1 MLSRRAASRFEAGAT
16 NLFNLSRTKTMMRT
30 RCLPLALLLALGV
43 PLAHADD
50 LMQIYQEARASDPTL
65 AGAEA
70 TKLATD
76 ENVDQARSQLLPQI
90 SAALSYTRTEG
101 GENGQGFIQDPTDP
115 TGGTLIPFN
124 GTTTTGH
131 DRSINGVLTQ
141 SIVDVS
147 RWTALKSS
155 RETANAG
162 AATYD
167 AAQQQLLI
175 SSAQQYFG
183 VLTTLDALKF
193 ADANEKALNRQLEQA
208 QQRFEVG
215 LAAITDVNDAKAQH
229 DAAVANVISAQ
240 NAVDQAREAV
250 RQLTNKEPGEFKK
263 LREDLPLDHPN
274 PDDPK
279 AWVDLALKQNPT
291 LTSAS
296 FQVAAANQNINT
308 ARAGHLP
315 TLNATV
321 NYGRDVQWG
330 RINVGGGNDLP
341 NFAGDPKWGSSIG
354 VTLNVPIF
362 TGGFVQSRVRQA
374 IYNRDFAEDQ
384 YEFNRRQVEA
394 ATRNNFRS
402 VIAGASEVEA
412 TKAAVVSAQS
422 SVEATQAGYEVGTRT
437 IVDVLISQQ
446 TLLQAQ
452 SNYSQARHTFV
463 INGLLLKQ
471 AAGVIEVKDL
481 AAINALLQ

>member
-1 MLSRRAASRFEAGAT
+1 MI
-16 NLFNLSRTKTMMRT
+16 RT
-30 RCLPLALLLALGV
+30 RCLPLALLLALGI

-50 LMQIYQEARASDPTL
+50 LMQIYQQARASDPTL

-70 TKLATD
+70 TKLSTD
-76 ENVDQARSQLLPQI
+76 ENVDQARSALLPQI
-90 SAALSYTRTEG
+90 AAALSFTRATGGSNSPSFIGVPNGSGGQNEIAVTSSTTAYTRALG
-101 GENGQGFIQDPTDP
+101 A
-115 TGGTLIPFN
+115 TL
-124 GTTTTGH
+124 
-131 DRSINGVLTQ
+131 DQ
-141 SIVDVS
+141 SLVDIS
-147 RWTALKSS
+147 KWTALKSS
-155 RETANAG
+155 EASASAG

-175 SSAQQYFG
+175 SAAQVYFN
-183 VLTTLDALKF
+183 VLTALDALKF

-240 NAVDQAREAV
+240 NAVDTAREAV

-263 LREDLPLDHPN
+263 LREDLPLDHPT

-279 AWVDLALKQNPT
+279 AWVDLALKQNPV
-291 LTSAS
+291 LTSAA
-296 FQVAAANQNINT
+296 FQVDAANQNINS

-315 TLNATV
+315 TLNANLGYSRAPT
-321 NYGRDVQWG
+321 WG
-330 RINVGGGNDLP
+330 DTDTQIGTFHDSS
-341 NFAGDPKWGSSIG
+341 DPKWGSSIG

-374 IYNRDFAEDQ
+374 IYQRDFAEDQ

-394 ATRNNFRS
+394 ATRNSFRS

-452 SNYSQARHTFV
+452 SNYSQARHAFV
-463 INGLLLKQ
+463 LDGLLLKQ
-471 AAGVIEVKDL
+471 AAGVVEVKDL
-481 AAINALLQ
+481 ALINALLE

>member
-1 MLSRRAASRFEAGAT
+1 
-16 NLFNLSRTKTMMRT
+16 MMRT
-30 RCLPLALLLALGV
+30 RCLPLAVLLALGA

-50 LMQIYQEARASDPTL
+50 LMQIYQEARSSDPTL

-70 TKLATD
+70 TKLSTD

-90 SAALSYTRTEG
+90 SAALSFTRATG
-101 GENGQGFIQDPTDP
+101 GENGQGLIPDPTDP
-115 TGGTLIPFN
+115 TGTTLIPFN
-124 GTTTTGH
+124 GTTNTAY
-131 DRSINGVLTQ
+131 DRSVGGTLTQ
-141 SIVDVS
+141 SLVDIS

-155 RETANAG
+155 KDTAKAG

-175 SSAQQYFG
+175 RTAQAYFN
-183 VLTTLDALKF
+183 VLTALDALKF

-229 DAAVANVISAQ
+229 DAALANVISAQ
-240 NAVDQAREAV
+240 NNVDTAREAV

-291 LTSAS
+291 LTSAA
-296 FQVAAANQNINT
+296 FQVDAANANINT

-315 TLNATV
+315 TLNAQV
-321 NYGRDVQWG
+321 NYSRDVQWG
-330 RINVGGGNDLP
+330 RTDIGGGHPDLP
-341 NFAGDPKWGSSIG
+341 SFAGDPKWGSSIG
-354 VTLNVPIF
+354 LTLSVPLF
-362 TGGFVQSRVRQA
+362 TGGFTQSRVRQA
-374 IYNRDFAEDQ
+374 IYQRDFAQDQ
-384 YEFNRRQVEA
+384 YEVNRRQIEA

-452 SNYSQARHTFV
+452 SNYSQARHAFV
-463 INGLLLKQ
+463 LDGLLLKQ

-481 AAINALLQ
+481 ELINALLE

>member
-1 MLSRRAASRFEAGAT
+1 
-16 NLFNLSRTKTMMRT
+16 MMRT
-30 RCLPLALLLALGV
+30 RCLTLALMLALGA
-43 PLAHADD
+43 PMAHADD
-50 LMQIYQEARASDPTL
+50 LMQIYQQARSSDPTL

-70 TKLATD
+70 TKLSTD
-76 ENVDQARSQLLPQI
+76 ENVDQARAQLLPQI
-90 SAALSYTRTEG
+90 AAALSYTRA
-101 GENGQGFIQDPTDP
+101 
-115 TGGTLIPFN
+115 TGGSNSSSFVPDPVTGQNELVLSTSTTFYTRSL
-124 GTTTTGH
+124 GTTL
-131 DRSINGVLTQ
+131 DQ
-141 SIVDVS
+141 SLVDVS

-155 RETANAG
+155 KYSADAG

-175 SSAQQYFG
+175 NAAQVYFS
-183 VLTTLDALKF
+183 VLTALDALKF

-240 NAVDQAREAV
+240 NAVDQARETV
-250 RQLTNKEPGEFKK
+250 RQLTNKEPGEFRK

-279 AWVDLALKQNPT
+279 AWVELATRQNPS

-296 FQVAAANQNINT
+296 FQVEAANQNINT

-315 TLNATV
+315 VLNAQLG
-321 NYGRDVQWG
+321 YARSPSWG
-330 RINVGGGNDLP
+330 DTEFRGSSFHDSS
-341 NFAGDPKWGSSIG
+341 DPKWGGSIG
-354 VTLNVPIF
+354 VVLSVPIF
-362 TGGFVQSRVRQA
+362 TGGLTQSRVRQA
-374 IYNRDFAEDQ
+374 IYTRDFAQDQ
-384 YEFNRRQVEA
+384 YELVRRQVEA

-412 TKAAVVSAQS
+412 TKAAVVAAQS

-452 SNYSQARHTFV
+452 SSYSLARHTFV
-463 INGLLLKQ
+463 LDGLLLKQ

-481 AAINALLQ
+481 ELINALLE

>member
-1 MLSRRAASRFEAGAT
+1 M
-16 NLFNLSRTKTMMRT
+16 KTMMRT
-30 RCLPLALLLALGV
+30 RCLPLALTLALGA

-76 ENVDQARSQLLPQI
+76 ENVDQARAELLPHI
-90 SAALSYTRTEG
+90 SADLSFSRARG
-101 GENGQGFIQDPTDP
+101 GENGQGFLPVDPNDPTADP
-115 TGGTLIPFN
+115 IPFN
-124 GTTTTGH
+124 GTTSTSY
-131 DRSINGVLTQ
+131 DRNISGTLTQ
-141 SIVDVS
+141 PLVDIS
-147 RWTALKSS
+147 LWTSLKSS
-155 RETANAG
+155 RYTAKAG

-167 AAQQQLLI
+167 AAQQQLI
-175 SSAQQYFG
+175 VGTAQAYFG
-183 VLTTLDALKF
+183 VLTALDALKF

-229 DAAVANVISAQ
+229 DAAVANVIIAQ
-240 NAVDQAREAV
+240 NAVDQARETV

-279 AWVDLALKQNPT
+279 AWVDLALKQNPA
-291 LTSAS
+291 LTSSAL
-296 FQVAAANQNINT
+296 QVDAANANVNT

-315 TLNATV
+315 TLNATLR
-321 NYGRDVQWG
+321 YGRDMQWG
-330 RINVGGGNDLP
+330 RTDVGAGPDIP
-341 NFAGDPKWGSSIG
+341 SYAGDPKWGSSIG
-354 VTLNVPIF
+354 LTLSVPIF
-362 TGGFVQSRVRQA
+362 TGGLTQSRVRQA
-374 IYNRDFAEDQ
+374 IYNRDYAQDQ
-384 YEFNRRQVEA
+384 YEVNRRQIEA

-452 SNYSQARHTFV
+452 SNYSQARHAFV
-463 INGLLLKQ
+463 IDGLLLKQ

-481 AAINALLQ
+481 ALINALLE

>member
-1 MLSRRAASRFEAGAT
+1 M
-16 NLFNLSRTKTMMRT
+16 KTMMRI
-30 RCLPLALLLALGV
+30 RCLPLALLLAIGA

-50 LMQIYQEARASDPTL
+50 LIQIYQQARGSDPTL

-76 ENVDQARSQLLPQI
+76 ENVDQARSALLPQI
-90 SAALSYTRTEG
+90 SAALTFNRSTG
-101 GENGQGFIQDPTDP
+101 GDKGDAFITDPTDP
-115 TGGTLIPFN
+115 NNSIPVNGVKTTDYTRTMGGTL
-124 GTTTTGH
+124 
-131 DRSINGVLTQ
+131 TQ
-141 SIVDVS
+141 SLVDVS
-147 RWTALKSS
+147 RWTALTSS
-155 RETANAG
+155 KAIAKAG
-162 AATYD
+162 EATYD

-175 SSAQQYFG
+175 SVAQAYFN
-183 VLTTLDALKF
+183 VLTALDALKF

-229 DAAVANVISAQ
+229 DAAVASVITSQ
-240 NAVDQAREAV
+240 NTVDQTREAV

-263 LREDLPLDHPN
+263 LREDLPLDRPN

-279 AWVDLALKQNPT
+279 VWVDLALKQNPV
-291 LTSAS
+291 LSSAA
-296 FQVAAANQNINT
+296 FQVDAANSDINT

-315 TLNATV
+315 TLNATLGYSRAV
-321 NYGRDVQWG
+321 GWGSADVG
-330 RINVGGGNDLP
+330 VGQDIP
-341 NFAGDPKWGSSIG
+341 NFSGDPRWGSSIG

-362 TGGFVQSRVRQA
+362 TGGFTQSRVRQA
-374 IYNRDFAEDQ
+374 IYNRDFAQDQ
-384 YEFNRRQVEA
+384 FEFNRRQVEA

-402 VIAGASEVEA
+402 VIAGVSEVEA

-452 SNYSQARHTFV
+452 SSYSQARHTFV
-463 INGLLLKQ
+463 LNGLLLKQ

-481 AAINALLQ
+481 ELINALLE

>member
-1 MLSRRAASRFEAGAT
+1 MKRI
-16 NLFNLSRTKTMMRT
+16 
-30 RCLPLALLLALGV
+30 RCLPLALMLALGV
-43 PLAHADD
+43 SAAHADD
-50 LMQIYQEARASDPTL
+50 LMQIYQESRASDPTL

-76 ENVDQARSQLLPQI
+76 ENVDQARSLLLPQI
-90 SAALSYTRTEG
+90 AAALSFTRT
-101 GENGQGFIQDPTDP
+101 
-115 TGGTLIPFN
+115 TGGSNDASLVPIGPGGSN
-124 GTTTTGH
+124 EVVLATTTTAYT
-131 DRSINGVLTQ
+131 RSVGASLEQ
-141 SIVDVS
+141 SLVDIS
-147 RWTALKSS
+147 RWMNLKSVKYS
-155 RETANAG
+155 AESG
-162 AATYD
+162 SATYD
-167 AAQQQLLI
+167 AAQQQLIVNAALT
-175 SSAQQYFG
+175 YFN
-183 VLTTLDALKF
+183 VLTALDALKF

-240 NAVDQAREAV
+240 NAVDQARESV
-250 RQLTNKEPGEFKK
+250 RQLTNKAPGEFKK
-263 LREDLPLDHPN
+263 LREDLPLDHPT
-274 PDDPK
+274 PDDPV
-279 AWVDLALKQNPT
+279 AWVDLALKQNPV
-291 LTSAS
+291 LAS
-296 FQVAAANQNINT
+296 NALNVDAANANINT
-308 ARAGHLP
+308 QRAGHLP
-315 TLNATV
+315 TLNASLG
-321 NYGRDVQWG
+321 YSRSPSWG
-330 RINVGGGNDLP
+330 DTDFRGGTFHDSS
-341 NFAGDPKWGSSIG
+341 DPKWGSSIG

-362 TGGFVQSRVRQA
+362 SGGATQSRVRQA
-374 IYNRDFAEDQ
+374 IYQRDFAQDQ

-452 SNYSQARHTFV
+452 SSYSQARHAFV
-463 INGLLLKQ
+463 LDGLLLKQ

-481 AAINALLQ
+481 QLINALLE

>member
-1 MLSRRAASRFEAGAT
+1 
-16 NLFNLSRTKTMMRT
+16 MMRIRT
-30 RCLPLALLLALGV
+30 LPLALLLATGA
-43 PLAHADD
+43 PLVHADD
-50 LMQIYQEARASDPTL
+50 LMQIYQEARTSDPTL

-90 SAALSYTRTEG
+90 AAALSFTRTTGGSNSPTFSPDPNGGNELLLASSTTAYTRS
-101 GENGQGFIQDPTDP
+101 
-115 TGGTLIPFN
+115 L
-124 GTTTTGH
+124 GTTL
-131 DRSINGVLTQ
+131 DQ
-141 SIVDVS
+141 SLVDIS

-155 RETANAG
+155 KFIAQAG
-162 AATYD
+162 SATYD
-167 AAQQQLLI
+167 AAQQLLLI
-175 SSAQQYFG
+175 SVAQAYFQ
-183 VLTTLDALKF
+183 VLTSLDALKY

-229 DAAVANVISAQ
+229 DAAVASVIFNQ
-240 NAVDQAREAV
+240 NQVDQSREAV
-250 RQLTNKEPGEFKK
+250 RQLTNKDPGEFKK

-279 AWVDLALKQNPT
+279 VWVDLALRQNPS
-291 LTSAS
+291 LTSSA
-296 FQVAAANQNINT
+296 FQVDAANQDINT

-315 TLNATV
+315 VLNAQMS
-321 NYGRDVQWG
+321 YARAPSWG
-330 RINVGGGNDLP
+330 DTDFRGGTFHDSS
-341 NFAGDPKWGSSIG
+341 DPKWGSSIG
-354 VTLNVPIF
+354 VVLSVPIF
-362 TGGFVQSRVRQA
+362 SGGFTQSRVRQA
-374 IYNRDFAEDQ
+374 IYNRDFAQDQ
-384 YEFNRRQVEA
+384 YELTRRQVEA

-452 SNYSQARHTFV
+452 SNYSTARHTFV

-471 AAGVIEVKDL
+471 AAGVVEVKDL
-481 AAINALLQ
+481 ELINALLE

>member
-1 MLSRRAASRFEAGAT
+1 MK
-16 NLFNLSRTKTMMRT
+16 NMMRI
-30 RCLPLALLLALGV
+30 RSLPLALLLAVGA
-43 PLAHADD
+43 PLVHADD
-50 LMQIYQEARASDPTL
+50 LMQIYQEARTSDPTL

-90 SAALSYTRTEG
+90 AAALSFTRATGGSNSPTFSPDPNGGNELLLATSTTAYTRS
-101 GENGQGFIQDPTDP
+101 
-115 TGGTLIPFN
+115 L
-124 GTTTTGH
+124 GTTL
-131 DRSINGVLTQ
+131 DQ
-141 SIVDVS
+141 SLVDVS

-155 RETANAG
+155 KYIAKAG
-162 AATYD
+162 SATYD

-175 SSAQQYFG
+175 SVAQAYFQ
-183 VLTTLDALKF
+183 VLTSLDALKY

-229 DAAVANVISAQ
+229 DAAVASVIFNQ
-240 NAVDQAREAV
+240 NQVDQSREAV
-250 RQLTNKEPGEFKK
+250 RQLTNKDPGEFKK

-279 AWVDLALKQNPT
+279 AWVDLALHQNPS
-291 LTSAS
+291 LTSSS
-296 FQVAAANQNINT
+296 FQVAAANQDINT

-315 TLNATV
+315 VLNAQLG
-321 NYGRDVQWG
+321 YSRAPSWG
-330 RINVGGGNDLP
+330 DTDFRGGTFHDSS
-341 NFAGDPKWGSSIG
+341 DPKWGSSIG
-354 VTLNVPIF
+354 VVLSVPIF
-362 TGGFVQSRVRQA
+362 SGGLTQSRVRQA
-374 IYNRDFAEDQ
+374 IYNRDFAQDQ
-384 YEFNRRQVEA
+384 YELTRRQVEA

-412 TKAAVVSAQS
+412 TKAAVTSAQS

-452 SNYSQARHTFV
+452 SNYSTARHTFV

-471 AAGVIEVKDL
+471 AAGVVEVKDL
-481 AAINALLQ
+481 ELINALLE

>member
-1 MLSRRAASRFEAGAT
+1 MTRI
-16 NLFNLSRTKTMMRT
+16 
-30 RCLPLALLLALGV
+30 RCLPLALTLALGV
-43 PLAHADD
+43 PAAHADD
-50 LMQIYQEARASDPTL
+50 LMQVYQEARASDPTL

-76 ENVDQARSQLLPQI
+76 ENVDQARALLLPQI
-90 SAALSYTRTEG
+90 AAALSFTRTTGGNNDPSLVPIGPGGSNELVLATSTTAYTRSLG
-101 GENGQGFIQDPTDP
+101 ASLDQS
-115 TGGTLIPFN
+115 LI
-124 GTTTTGH
+124 
-131 DRSINGVLTQ
+131 
-141 SIVDVS
+141 DVS
-147 RWTALKSS
+147 KWMNLKSVRYS
-155 RETANAG
+155 AESG
-162 AATYD
+162 SATYD
-167 AAQQQLLI
+167 AAQQQLI
-175 SSAQQYFG
+175 VNSAQAYFG
-183 VLTTLDALKF
+183 VLTALDALKF

-240 NAVDQAREAV
+240 NNVDTARETV

-263 LREDLPLDHPN
+263 LREDLPLDHPT
-274 PDDPK
+274 PDDPV
-279 AWVDLALKQNPT
+279 AWVDLALKQNPV
-291 LTSAS
+291 LAS
-296 FQVAAANQNINT
+296 NALNVDAANANINT
-308 ARAGHLP
+308 QRAGHLP
-315 TLNATV
+315 TLNASLGYSRAPT
-321 NYGRDVQWG
+321 WG
-330 RINVGGGNDLP
+330 DTDYHRFGEFHDSS
-341 NFAGDPKWGSSIG
+341 DPKWGSSIG
-354 VTLNVPIF
+354 VTLSVPIF
-362 TGGFVQSRVRQA
+362 TGGLTQSRVRQA
-374 IYNRDFAEDQ
+374 IYQRDFAQDQ

-452 SNYSQARHTFV
+452 SSYSQARHAFV
-463 INGLLLKQ
+463 IDGLLLKQ

-481 AAINALLQ
+481 QLINALLE

>member
-1 MLSRRAASRFEAGAT
+1 M
-16 NLFNLSRTKTMMRT
+16 T
-30 RCLPLALLLALGV
+30 RIRSLPLALLLALGA
-43 PLAHADD
+43 PLVHADD
-50 LMQIYQEARASDPTL
+50 LMQIYQEARTSDPTL

-90 SAALSYTRTEG
+90 AAALSFTRSTGGSNSPSFVPDPVTGNELLLATSTTAYTRS
-101 GENGQGFIQDPTDP
+101 
-115 TGGTLIPFN
+115 L
-124 GTTTTGH
+124 GTTL
-131 DRSINGVLTQ
+131 DQ
-141 SIVDVS
+141 SLVDVS

-155 RETANAG
+155 KFIAQAG
-162 AATYD
+162 SATYD
-167 AAQQQLLI
+167 AAQQLLLI
-175 SSAQQYFG
+175 SVAQAYFQ
-183 VLTTLDALKF
+183 VLTSLDALKY

-229 DAAVANVISAQ
+229 DAAVASVIFNQ
-240 NAVDQAREAV
+240 NQVDQSREAV
-250 RQLTNKEPGEFKK
+250 RQLTNKDPGEFKK

-279 AWVDLALKQNPT
+279 IWVDLALRQNPS
-291 LTSAS
+291 LTSSA
-296 FQVAAANQNINT
+296 FQVDAANQDINT

-315 TLNATV
+315 VLNAQLS
-321 NYGRDVQWG
+321 YARSPSWG
-330 RINVGGGNDLP
+330 DTDFRGGSFHDSS
-341 NFAGDPKWGSSIG
+341 DPKWGSSIG
-354 VTLNVPIF
+354 VILSVPIF
-362 TGGFVQSRVRQA
+362 SGGFTQSRVRQA
-374 IYNRDFAEDQ
+374 IYNRDFAQDQ
-384 YEFNRRQVEA
+384 YELTRRQVEA

-412 TKAAVVSAQS
+412 TKAAVTSAQS

-452 SNYSQARHTFV
+452 SNYSTARHTFV

-471 AAGVIEVKDL
+471 AAGVVEVKDL
-481 AAINALLQ
+481 ELINALLE

>member
-1 MLSRRAASRFEAGAT
+1 MQSRRAASRFERVAT
-16 NLFNLSRTKTMMRT
+16 NLSNLPRTKTMMRT
-30 RCLPLALLLALGV
+30 RCLPLALLLALGA

-50 LMQIYQEARASDPTL
+50 LMQVYQQARASDPTL

-70 TKLATD
+70 TKLSTD

-90 SAALSYTRTEG
+90 AAALSYTRV
-101 GENGQGFIQDPTDP
+101 
-115 TGGTLIPFN
+115 TGGSFSSSFVPDPITGQNELILGTSTTFYSRSL
-124 GTTTTGH
+124 GTTL
-131 DRSINGVLTQ
+131 DQ
-141 SIVDVS
+141 SLVDIS

-155 RETANAG
+155 KFTAEAG

-175 SSAQQYFG
+175 NSAQVYFS
-183 VLTTLDALKF
+183 VLTALDALKF

-240 NAVDQAREAV
+240 NAVDQARETV
-250 RQLTNKEPGEFKK
+250 RQLTNKAPGEFKK

-279 AWVDLALKQNPT
+279 AWVDLALHQNPS
-291 LTSAS
+291 LSS
-296 FQVAAANQNINT
+296 SSLQVEAANQNINT

-315 TLNATV
+315 VLNAQLS
-321 NYGRDVQWG
+321 YARAPSWG
-330 RINVGGGNDLP
+330 DTDFRGGTFHDSS
-341 NFAGDPKWGSSIG
+341 DPKWGSSIG
-354 VTLNVPIF
+354 VTLSVPIF
-362 TGGFVQSRVRQA
+362 TGGFTQSRVRQA
-374 IYNRDFAEDQ
+374 IYNRDFAQDQ
-384 YEFNRRQVEA
+384 YELTRRQVEA

-452 SNYSQARHTFV
+452 SSYSQARHTFV
-463 INGLLLKQ
+463 LDGLLLKQ
-471 AAGVIEVKDL
+471 AAGVVEVKDL
-481 AAINALLQ
+481 ALINALLE

>member
-1 MLSRRAASRFEAGAT
+1 
-16 NLFNLSRTKTMMRT
+16 MMRI
-30 RCLPLALLLALGV
+30 RMLPLALTLAAAV
-43 PLAHADD
+43 PAAHADD
-50 LMQIYQEARASDPTL
+50 LIQVYQEARASDPTL

-90 SAALSYTRTEG
+90 SAALSFTRTHG
-101 GENGQGFIQDPTDP
+101 GDNGQTLVPDPSDP
-115 TGGTLIPFN
+115 SGQRIIDS
-124 GTTTTGH
+124 TTTTGYT
-131 DRSINGVLTQ
+131 RSLGGQLTQ
-141 SIVDVS
+141 PLVDIS

-155 RETANAG
+155 KATAKAG
-162 AATYD
+162 EATYD

-175 SSAQQYFG
+175 GVAQTYFN
-183 VLTTLDALKF
+183 VLTALDALKY

-229 DAAVANVISAQ
+229 DAAVASVISNQ

-279 AWVDLALKQNPT
+279 VWVDLALKQNPS
-291 LTSAS
+291 LSSAA
-296 FQVAAANQNINT
+296 FQVDAAEANIST

-315 TLNATV
+315 TITGQINYSRATSWSET
-321 NYGRDVQWG
+321 NFT
-330 RINVGGGNDLP
+330 GGQFHD
-341 NFAGDPKWGSSIG
+341 FAGDPKWGSSIG
-354 VTLNVPIF
+354 ITLNVPIF
-362 TGGFVQSRVRQA
+362 TGGFTQSRVRQA
-374 IYNRDFAEDQ
+374 IYNRDFAQDQ

-452 SNYSQARHTFV
+452 SSYSQARHTFV

-481 AAINALLQ
+481 EAINALLE

>member
-1 MLSRRAASRFEAGAT
+1 
-16 NLFNLSRTKTMMRT
+16 MMRI
-30 RCLPLALLLALGV
+30 RSLPLALLLAVGA
-43 PLAHADD
+43 PLVHADD
-50 LMQIYQEARASDPTL
+50 LMQIYQEARTSDPTL

-76 ENVDQARSQLLPQI
+76 ENVDQARSQLLPQVA
-90 SAALSYTRTEG
+90 AALSFTRVTGGSNSPTFSPDPNGGNELLLATSTTAYTRS
-101 GENGQGFIQDPTDP
+101 
-115 TGGTLIPFN
+115 L
-124 GTTTTGH
+124 GTTL
-131 DRSINGVLTQ
+131 DQ
-141 SIVDVS
+141 SLVDVS

-155 RETANAG
+155 KYIAKAG
-162 AATYD
+162 SATYD

-175 SSAQQYFG
+175 SVAQAYFQ
-183 VLTTLDALKF
+183 VLTSLDALKY

-229 DAAVANVISAQ
+229 DAAVASVIFNQ
-240 NAVDQAREAV
+240 NQVDQSREAV
-250 RQLTNKEPGEFKK
+250 RQLTNKDPGEFKK

-279 AWVDLALKQNPT
+279 AWVDLALHQNPS
-291 LTSAS
+291 LTSSS
-296 FQVAAANQNINT
+296 FQVAAANQDINT

-315 TLNATV
+315 VLNAQLG
-321 NYGRDVQWG
+321 YSRAPSWG
-330 RINVGGGNDLP
+330 DTDFRGGTFHDSS
-341 NFAGDPKWGSSIG
+341 DPKWGSSIG
-354 VTLNVPIF
+354 VVLSVPIF
-362 TGGFVQSRVRQA
+362 SGGLTQSRVRQA
-374 IYNRDFAEDQ
+374 IYNRDFAQDQ
-384 YEFNRRQVEA
+384 YELTRRQVEA

-412 TKAAVVSAQS
+412 TKAAVTSAQS

-452 SNYSQARHTFV
+452 SNYSTARHTFV

-471 AAGVIEVKDL
+471 AAGVVEVKDL
-481 AAINALLQ
+481 ELINALLE

>member
-1 MLSRRAASRFEAGAT
+1 
-16 NLFNLSRTKTMMRT
+16 MMRT
-30 RCLPLALLLALGV
+30 RSLPLALLLALGA
-43 PLAHADD
+43 PIAHADD
-50 LMQIYQEARASDPTL
+50 LLQIYQQARASDPTL

-90 SAALSYTRTEG
+90 AAALSFTRATGGSNTAGFVPDPVTGQNELVLGTSTTFYTRSLG
-101 GENGQGFIQDPTDP
+101 A
-115 TGGTLIPFN
+115 TL
-124 GTTTTGH
+124 
-131 DRSINGVLTQ
+131 DQ
-141 SIVDVS
+141 SLVDIS
-147 RWTALKSS
+147 RWTTLKSS
-155 RETANAG
+155 ELTANAG

-167 AAQQQLLI
+167 AAQQALLI
-175 SSAQQYFG
+175 STAQTYFN
-183 VLTTLDALKF
+183 VLTALDALKF

-240 NAVDQAREAV
+240 NTVDQSREAV

-279 AWVDLALKQNPT
+279 VWVDLALKQNPV
-291 LTSAS
+291 LTSSA
-296 FQVAAANQNINT
+296 FQVGAANQNINT

-315 TLNATV
+315 VLNAQLG
-321 NYGRDVQWG
+321 YARAPSWG
-330 RINVGGGNDLP
+330 DTDFSGGQTFHDSS
-341 NFAGDPKWGSSIG
+341 DPKWGGSIG
-354 VTLNVPIF
+354 VTLSVPIF
-362 TGGFVQSRVRQA
+362 SGGFTQSRVRQA

-452 SNYSQARHTFV
+452 SNYSLARHTFV
-463 INGLLLKQ
+463 LDGLLLKQ
-471 AAGVIEVKDL
+471 AAGIIEVKDL
-481 AAINALLQ
+481 QLINALLE

>member
-1 MLSRRAASRFEAGAT
+1 
-16 NLFNLSRTKTMMRT
+16 MRT
-30 RCLPLALLLALGV
+30 RCLPLALMLALGA
-43 PLAHADD
+43 PMAHADD
-50 LMQIYQEARASDPTL
+50 LMQIYQEARSSDPTL

-70 TKLATD
+70 TKLSTD
-76 ENVDQARSQLLPQI
+76 ENVDQARAQLLPQI
-90 SAALSYTRTEG
+90 AAALSFTRA
-101 GENGQGFIQDPTDP
+101 
-115 TGGTLIPFN
+115 TGGNNSASFVPDPVSGGNELVLATSTTSYQRSL
-124 GTTTTGH
+124 GTTL
-131 DRSINGVLTQ
+131 DQ
-141 SIVDVS
+141 SLVDVS

-155 RETANAG
+155 KYSAEAG

-175 SSAQQYFG
+175 NTAQVYFS
-183 VLTTLDALKF
+183 VLTALDALKF

-240 NAVDQAREAV
+240 NAVDQARETV
-250 RQLTNKEPGEFKK
+250 RQLTNKEPGEFRK

-279 AWVDLALKQNPT
+279 AWVELATRQNPS
-291 LTSAS
+291 LSSAS
-296 FQVAAANQNINT
+296 FQVEAANQNINT

-315 TLNATV
+315 VLNAQLSYARSPT
-321 NYGRDVQWG
+321 WG
-330 RINVGGGNDLP
+330 DTDFRGGTFHDSS
-341 NFAGDPKWGSSIG
+341 DPKWGSSIG
-354 VTLNVPIF
+354 VTLSVPIF
-362 TGGFVQSRVRQA
+362 TGGAVQSRVRQA
-374 IYNRDFAEDQ
+374 IYTRDFAQDQ
-384 YEFNRRQVEA
+384 YELVRRQVEA

-452 SNYSQARHTFV
+452 SSYSQARHTFV
-463 INGLLLKQ
+463 IDGLLLKQ

-481 AAINALLQ
+481 ELINALLE

>member
-1 MLSRRAASRFEAGAT
+1 
-16 NLFNLSRTKTMMRT
+16 MMRT
-30 RCLPLALLLALGV
+30 RSLPLALLLALGA
-43 PLAHADD
+43 PIAHADD
-50 LMQIYQEARASDPTL
+50 LLQIYQQARASDPTL

-90 SAALSYTRTEG
+90 AAALSFTRT
-101 GENGQGFIQDPTDP
+101 
-115 TGGTLIPFN
+115 TGGSNSSSFVPDPVSGGNELILATSTTFNTRSLGATL
-124 GTTTTGH
+124 
-131 DRSINGVLTQ
+131 DQ
-141 SIVDVS
+141 SLVDIS

-155 RETANAG
+155 ESTAKAG
-162 AATYD
+162 ASTYD

-175 SSAQQYFG
+175 NAAQTYFN
-183 VLTTLDALKF
+183 VLTALDALKF

-240 NAVDQAREAV
+240 NTVDQSREAV

-279 AWVDLALKQNPT
+279 VWVDLALKQNPV
-291 LTSAS
+291 LTSSA
-296 FQVAAANQNINT
+296 FQVGAANQNINT

-315 TLNATV
+315 VLNAQLG
-321 NYGRDVQWG
+321 YARAPSWG
-330 RINVGGGNDLP
+330 DTDFSGGQTFHDSS
-341 NFAGDPKWGSSIG
+341 DPKWGGSIG
-354 VTLNVPIF
+354 VTLSVPIF
-362 TGGFVQSRVRQA
+362 SGGFTQSRVRQA

-452 SNYSQARHTFV
+452 SNYSLARHTFV
-463 INGLLLKQ
+463 LDGLLLKQ

-481 AAINALLQ
+481 QLINALLE